1 VAAGD
6 PGLTSPA
13 GTLEGMTPAP
23 RALLDRLRT
32 DARLARKVGGE
43 LLAGRRARHAVARLL
58 AERGPL
64 PEGRF
69 EIGVY
74 FADGDINLY
83 QLRQWYRPLAELAR
97 TRPVLLLSRN
107 ASAAAALL
115 RESPVPVAYVEDT
128 IASQPLRVILY
139 VNQNARNFQMMR
151 YGRRWHVFVNHGESD
166 KMYMTTNQF
175 KAYDYSLIAG
185 DAALARLHRVL
196 WDYDFDRRAIAI
208 GRPQADHFAGR
219 TPFEPD
225 ERQVVLYAP
234 TWEGDRPAAGYGSI
248 RSHGVGLVRALLA
261 DRRFRVV
268 YRPHPRS
275 GAVDAGYGAADR
287 AIVAMIA
294 AANAADPT
302 ARHVHDTGA
311 ELGWQLA
318 AADLA
323 VLDVSAMVYDR
334 LATGRP
340 LLVTRP
346 TNPAAE
352 VDESGYLG
360 DAEWL
365 RAEDAA
371 GIVARIDSV
380 EHDPGALERLQHWV
394 THYFGDTSPGAATR
408 RFHAAIEQLLA
419 EWDRHAALHRGDEA
433 VDDHDPEG

>member
-1 VAAGD
+1 MKPPVRDVLA
-6 PGLTSPA
+6 
-13 GTLEGMTPAP
+13 
-23 RALLDRLRT
+23 RLRT
-32 DARLARKVGGE
+32 DALLARKVAVD
-43 LLAGRRARHAVARLL
+43 LLAARRSRHSVARLI

-83 QLRQWYRPLAELAR
+83 QVRQWYRPLAELAR
-97 TRPVLLLSRN
+97 THPVVLLSRN
-107 ASAAAALL
+107 STAAEVLL
-115 RESPVPVAYVEDT
+115 AESPVPVAYVRSVADLERT
-128 IASQPLRVILY
+128 LAEQPLRIVLY

-175 KAYDYSLIAG
+175 KAYDYSFIAG

-196 WDYDFDRRAIAI
+196 WDFDFDKRALAI

-225 ERQVVLYAP
+225 GRQVVLYAP

-248 RSHGVGLVRALLA
+248 RSHGVALATALLA
-261 DRRFRVV
+261 DPAYRLI

-275 GAVDAGYGAADR
+275 GAVDADYGAADR
-287 AIVAMIA
+287 EIA
-294 AANAADPT
+294 ALIASANAADP
-302 ARHVHDTGA
+302 AAQHVHDTGA

-318 AADLA
+318 AADIA

-340 LLVTRP
+340 LMVTRP
-346 TNPAAE
+346 VSPSAE

-365 RAEDAA
+365 LAEDASA
-371 GIVARIDSV
+371 VVRRIESV
-380 EHDPGALERLQHWV
+380 EHDAAAVERLQKWV
-394 THYFGDTSPGAATR
+394 AHYFGDTAPGAATR
-408 RFHAAIEQLLA
+408 RFHAAIEHLLS
-419 EWDRHAALHRGDEA
+419 EWERHADLHRDDPSVDE
-433 VDDHDPEG
+433 HDPEA

>member
-1 VAAGD
+1 
-6 PGLTSPA
+6 
-13 GTLEGMTPAP
+13 MTPAP
-23 RALLDRLRT
+23 RALLARLRT
-32 DARLARKVGGE
+32 DARLTRTVGGE
-43 LLAGRRARHAVARLL
+43 LLAARRARRAVTRLL
-58 AERGPL
+58 TERGAL

-83 QLRQWYRPLAELAR
+83 QLRQWYRPLAELAQ
-97 TRPVLLLSRN
+97 THPVVLLSRN
-107 ASAAAALL
+107 ASAAEVLL
-115 RESPVPVAYVEDT
+115 RESPVPVAYVRSVADLEST
-128 IASQPLRVILY
+128 IASQPLQIVLY

-196 WDYDFDRRAIAI
+196 WDYDFDKRALAI
-208 GRPQADHFAGR
+208 GRPQADHFAAAV
-219 TPFEPD
+219 PFTPD
-225 ERQVVLYAP
+225 ERRVVLYAP

-248 RSHGVGLVRALLA
+248 RSHGVALVRGLLA
-261 DRRFRVV
+261 DPRFRLI

-275 GAVDAGYGAADR
+275 GAVDAEYAAADR
-287 AIVAMIA
+287 AIIAMIT
-294 AANAADPT
+294 AANAAD
-302 ARHVHDTGA
+302 ARAGHVHDTGA

-323 VLDVSAMVYDR
+323 IVDVSAMVYDR

-346 TNPAAE
+346 ASPWAE

-371 GIVARIDSV
+371 AIVSRIDRA
-380 EHDPGALERLQHWV
+380 EHDPEAVERLERWV
-394 THYFGDTSPGAATR
+394 RRSFGDTSPGASTR
-408 RFHAAIEQLLA
+408 RFHAAIEHLL
-419 EWDRHAALHRGDEA
+419 EQWQRHAALHRSDAA
-433 VDDHDPEG
+433 VDDHDPDG

>member
-1 VAAGD
+1 M
-6 PGLTSPA
+6 TS
-13 GTLEGMTPAP
+13 AP
-23 RALLDRLRT
+23 RDLLDRLRT
-32 DARLARKVGGE
+32 DARLAVTMAGE
-43 LLAGRRARHAVARLL
+43 LLAARRARSSVARLL
-58 AERGPL
+58 AARGPL
-64 PEGRF
+64 PQGRF
-69 EIGVY
+69 DVGVY

-83 QLRQWYRPLAELAR
+83 QVRQWYRPLAQLAR
-97 TRPVLLLSRN
+97 THPVVLLSRT
-107 ASAAAALL
+107 ASAADVLL
-115 RESPVPVAYVEDT
+115 RESPIPVAYVRLVTDLEST

-196 WDYDFDRRAIAI
+196 WNYDFETRALAI
-208 GRPQADHFAGR
+208 GRPQADHFAGD

-225 ERQVVLYAP
+225 ERRVILYAP

-248 RSHGVGLVRALLA
+248 RSHGVALVRALLA
-261 DRRFRVV
+261 DHRFRVV

-275 GAVDAGYGAADR
+275 GAVDSDYAAADR
-287 AIVAMIA
+287 EIVAMIA
-294 AANAADPT
+294 SANAADPA

-318 AADLA
+318 VADLA

-346 TNPAAE
+346 TSSAAD

-365 RAEDAA
+365 LAEDAA
-371 GIVARIDSV
+371 AVVARIETA
-380 EHDPGALERLQHWV
+380 EHDTAAIERLQRWV
-394 THYFGDTSPGAATR
+394 AHYFGDTSPGAATR
-408 RFHAAIEQLLA
+408 RFEAALEHLLA
-419 EWDRHAALHRGDEA
+419 EWERHAALHRDDA
-433 VDDHDPEG
+433 VIDDHDPEG

>member
-1 VAAGD
+1 
-6 PGLTSPA
+6 
-13 GTLEGMTPAP
+13 MTPAP
-23 RALLDRLRT
+23 RALLDRLLT
-32 DARLARKVGGE
+32 DARLARRVGGE
-43 LLAGRRARHAVARLL
+43 LLASRRARGAVARLV

-83 QLRQWYRPLAELAR
+83 QVRQWYRPLAELAQSH
-97 TRPVLLLSRN
+97 PVVLLSRA
-107 ASAAAALL
+107 ASAAQVLL
-115 RESPVPVAYVEDT
+115 SESPVPVAYVRSVADLEST
-128 IASQPLRVILY
+128 VESQPLRLILY

-185 DAALARLHRVL
+185 DAALARLQRVL
-196 WDYDFDRRAIAI
+196 WDYDVDRRALAI

-248 RSHGVGLVRALLA
+248 RSHGVALVRSLLA
-261 DRRFRVV
+261 DRRFRLI

-275 GAVDAGYGAADR
+275 GAVDADYGAADR
-287 AIVAMIA
+287 EIIAMIA
-294 AANAADPT
+294 SANAADPE
-302 ARHVHDTGA
+302 ARHVHDTGP

-346 TNPAAE
+346 VSSVAE

-365 RAEDAA
+365 RAEDAS
-371 GIVARIDSV
+371 GIVGRIESV
-380 EHDPGALERLQHWV
+380 EHDAEAVERLQRWV
-394 THYFGDTSPGAATR
+394 FHYFGDTAPGAATR
-408 RFHAAIEQLLA
+408 RFHTAIEHLLA
-419 EWDRHAALHRGDEA
+419 EWERHADLHRGDAA
-433 VDDHDPEG
+433 VDEHDPEG

>member
-1 VAAGD
+1 M
-6 PGLTSPA
+6 TS
-13 GTLEGMTPAP
+13 AP
-23 RALLDRLRT
+23 RDLFDRLRT
-32 DARLARKVGGE
+32 DARLAITMGGE
-43 LLAGRRARHAVARLL
+43 LLAARRARVAVARLL
-58 AERGPL
+58 AVRGPL
-64 PEGRF
+64 PEDRF
-69 EIGVY
+69 EVGVY
-74 FADGDINLY
+74 FADGAINLY
-83 QLRQWYRPLAELAR
+83 QVRQWYRPLAELAR
-97 TRPVLLLSRN
+97 THPVVLLSRT
-107 ASAAAALL
+107 ASAADVLL
-115 RESPVPVAYVEDT
+115 RESPLPVAYVRSVADLEST

-196 WDYDFDRRAIAI
+196 WNYDFDTRALAI
-208 GRPQADHFAGR
+208 GRPQADHFAGG

-225 ERQVVLYAP
+225 ERRVILYAP
-234 TWEGDRPAAGYGSI
+234 TWEGDRLAAGYGSI
-248 RSHGVGLVRALLA
+248 RSHGVALVRALLA
-261 DRRFRVV
+261 DRRFRLV

-275 GAVDAGYGAADR
+275 GAVDSDYAAADR
-287 AIVAMIA
+287 EIIAMIA
-294 AANAADPT
+294 AANAADPA

-318 AADLA
+318 VADLA

-346 TNPAAE
+346 TSPAAE

-365 RAEDAA
+365 LAEDAA
-371 GIVARIDSV
+371 AITARIDRA
-380 EHDPGALERLQHWV
+380 EHDTAAVERLQRWV
-394 THYFGDTSPGAATR
+394 AHYFGDTSPGAATR
-408 RFHAAIEQLLA
+408 RFHAAIEHLLA
-419 EWDRHAALHRGDEA
+419 EWERHAALHRGDALIDE
-433 VDDHDPEG
+433 HDPEG

>member
-1 VAAGD
+1 MAGFRD
-6 PGLTSPA
+6 V
-13 GTLEGMTPAP
+13 
-23 RALLDRLRT
+23 LDRLLV
-32 DARLARKVGGE
+32 DAGLARKVGLD
-43 LLAGRRARHAVARLL
+43 LLAARRARQAVSRLL
-58 AERGPL
+58 AARGPL
-64 PEGRF
+64 PLGRF

-83 QLRQWYRPLAELAR
+83 QVRQWYRPLEELAR
-97 TRPVLLLSRN
+97 THPVVLLSRN
-107 ASAAAALL
+107 ATAAEVML
-115 RESPVPVAYVEDT
+115 RESPVPVAYVRSVADLETT
-128 IASQPLRVILY
+128 IAEQPLRIVLY
-139 VNQNARNFQMMR
+139 VNQNSRNFQMMR

-196 WDYDFDRRAIAI
+196 WDFDFDKRALPI

-219 TPFEPD
+219 TPFPPD

-248 RSHGVGLVRALLA
+248 RSHGVALVGALLA
-261 DRRFRVV
+261 DPRYRLV

-275 GAVDAGYGAADR
+275 GAVDPDYGAADR
-287 AIVAMIA
+287 RIADMIA

-340 LLVTRP
+340 LMVTRP
-346 TNPAAE
+346 TSPDAE
-352 VDESGYLG
+352 VDETGYLG

-365 RAEDAA
+365 LAEDASTLPSRIA
-371 GIVARIDSV
+371 GP
-380 EHDPGALERLQHWV
+380 EHDEAAVERLERWV
-394 THYFGDTSPGAATR
+394 GHYFGDTSPGASTR
-408 RFHAAIEQLLA
+408 RFHAAIEHLLA
-419 EWDRHAALHRGDEA
+419 QWEHHAALHHD
-433 VDDHDPEG
+433 DPEVDERDPER

>member
-1 VAAGD
+1 
-6 PGLTSPA
+6 
-13 GTLEGMTPAP
+13 MTPAP
-23 RALLDRLRT
+23 RALLARLRT

-43 LLAGRRARHAVARLL
+43 LLAARRARHAVTRLL

-83 QLRQWYRPLAELAR
+83 QLRQWYRPLAELAE
-97 TRPVLLLSRN
+97 THPVVLLSRN
-107 ASAAAALL
+107 AGAAEVLL
-115 RESPVPVAYVEDT
+115 RESPVPVAYVRSVADLEST
-128 IASQPLRVILY
+128 IASQPLRIVLY

-175 KAYDYSLIAG
+175 KAYDYSMIAG
-185 DAALARLHRVL
+185 DAALARLRRVL
-196 WDYDFDRRAIAI
+196 WDYDFDRRALAI
-208 GRPQADHFAGR
+208 GRPQADHFAGAV
-219 TPFEPD
+219 PFTPD
-225 ERQVVLYAP
+225 ERRVVLYAP

-248 RSHGVGLVRALLA
+248 RSHGTALVRGLLA
-261 DRRFRVV
+261 DPRFRLV

-275 GAVDAGYGAADR
+275 GAVDSDYAAADR

-294 AANAADPT
+294 AANAADPR
-302 ARHVHDTGA
+302 AGHVHDTGA

-323 VLDVSAMVYDR
+323 ILDVSAMVYDR

-346 TNPAAE
+346 VSAEAE

-365 RAEDAA
+365 HAEDASA
-371 GIVARIDSV
+371 IIARIDSA
-380 EHDPGALERLQHWV
+380 EHDPESVERLERWV
-394 THYFGDTSPGAATR
+394 HRYFGDTSPGAATR
-408 RFHAAIEQLLA
+408 RFHEAIEHLLT
-419 EWDRHAALHRGDEA
+419 EWERHAALHRGDGA